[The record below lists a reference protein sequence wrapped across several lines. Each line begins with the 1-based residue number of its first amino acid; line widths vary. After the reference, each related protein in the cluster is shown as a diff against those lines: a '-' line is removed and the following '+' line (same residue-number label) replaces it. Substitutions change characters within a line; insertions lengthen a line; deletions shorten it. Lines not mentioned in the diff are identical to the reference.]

1 MRNKEGELLKGVL
14 DDIRIWSEGEG
25 HGMREVPERTMERW
39 VERLSAALGL
49 LDDRGVT
56 ACVDIDGEELEFW
69 DEVKN
74 VENPGETYNVVGAR
88 EKVNNGSRY
97 WLVQVVRAEN
107 RHLLEYCS
115 DRLRKVCGDES

>member
-25 HGMREVPERTMERW
+25 HGMREVPERAMERW

-56 ACVDIDGEELEFW
+56 ACVDMDGEELEFW
-69 DEVKN
+69 DEVK
-74 VENPGETYNVVGAR
+74 VVDNPGETYNVVGAR

-115 DRLRKVCGDES
+115 DRLRKVRGDES